1 MDDKRFEQLVSVAK
15 FLIGTVVLGGT
26 TTAIN
31 YHIQKRQIETNYQIQ
46 QREIETNELEQLGKF
61 IDHAIDE
68 NVAVRQRF
76 AEYFATVSRSEEART
91 LWVDYKVK
99 LDQEQTQIEA
109 KEESLQKQKDNEAAK
124 VQETEKLFSEA
135 LKRVAVLEKS
145 VGELSS
151 GQEAENL
158 ISDLNKQ
165 RRELENAQ
173 IAQFEAEQRIA
184 TLALELDA
192 TKQQLQYPTR
202 KPVGDKLKSGWV
214 YIGNFDTETVAWTN
228 TYFDI
233 PPDFP
238 PEALKNQNLI
248 VSAAALNVRSGMPG
262 ITGKNAPAIDA
273 LKQGAIVQVIEAKSW
288 FNTGFT
294 WARVTY

>member
-1 MDDKRFEQLVSVAK
+1 MDDKRFEQLVTVAK

-31 YHIQKRQIETNYQIQ
+31 YHIQKRQ
-46 QREIETNELEQLGKF
+46 IETNELEQLGKF

-91 LWVDYKVK
+91 LWIDYKVK
-99 LDQEQTQIEA
+99 LDQEQKKIEA
-109 KEESLQKQKDNEAAK
+109 KEERLQVQKDNEAAK
-124 VQETEKLFSEA
+124 VQETEKLLGEA
-135 LKRVAVLEKS
+135 LKRVADLEES

-151 GQEAENL
+151 GQEADNL
-158 ISDLNKQ
+158 KSELNKE
-165 RRELENAQ
+165 RRELENVQ
-173 IAQFEAEQRIA
+173 LAQFEAEQRIA
-184 TLALELDA
+184 TLAIELDA

-214 YIGNFDTETVAWTN
+214 YIGNFDTRTN
-228 TYFDI
+228 TWNNSYFDI

-238 PEALKNQNLI
+238 PETLKNQSLI
-248 VSAAALNVRSGMPG
+248 VSATALNVRSGMPG

-273 LKQGAIVQVIEAKSW
+273 LKQGAIVQVIEIKSW
-288 FNTGFT
+288 LSTGFT